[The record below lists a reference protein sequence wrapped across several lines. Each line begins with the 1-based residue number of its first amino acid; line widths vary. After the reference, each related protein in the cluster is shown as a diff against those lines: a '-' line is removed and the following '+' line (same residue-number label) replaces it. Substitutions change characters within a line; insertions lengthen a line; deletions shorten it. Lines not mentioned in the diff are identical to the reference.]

1 MIDDGDGGR
10 WGRDVRWLLT
20 GHQGHPGVYAEA
32 AWHVADS
39 GANSEPSKRLPR
51 ESLGNQRDT

>member
-20 GHQGHPGVYAEA
+20 GHQGHAGVYAEA
-32 AWHVADS
+32 AWHIADS
-39 GANSEPSKRLPR
+39 GADSKPSKRLPR
-51 ESLGNQRDT
+51 EFG